1 MLQTRMTWADCSGV
15 AAKGSGMAPQMG
27 AEGEAADAGER
38 RRQADH
44 QEGGRHRRG
53 GAGAMPQP
61 APATGRHAGEAEQH
75 RRRQRIQRGARHAER
90 EAWAG

>member
-38 RRQADH
+38 RR
-44 QEGGRHRRG
+44 
-53 GAGAMPQP
+53 
-61 APATGRHAGEAEQH
+61 HAGEAEQH